1 MGSLRSIRSRS
12 SSTKDVIQDRR
23 IDPYRGAASSR
34 AREAC
39 AQSGAHWRR
48 VLANAARENEWHGA
62 PRADR
67 CKTGELR
74 RRVNAFLNRSESAA
88 FLSEFL
94 AGPSRELRI
103 AATAVARR
111 IVSIKTIWA

>member
-48 VLANAARENEWHGA
+48 GWPMPPVKTNGMEPLEQTGVS
-62 PRADR
+62 
-67 CKTGELR
+67 TGELR

-103 AATAVARR
+103 AAAAVARR

>member
-1 MGSLRSIRSRS
+1 MSYRTGESIPIAARPQAEPGKLAHKAAR
-12 SSTKDVIQDRR
+12 T
-23 IDPYRGAASSR
+23 GAACWPMPPVKTNGMEPLEQTGVS
-34 AREAC
+34 
-39 AQSGAHWRR
+39 
-48 VLANAARENEWHGA
+48 
-62 PRADR
+62 
-67 CKTGELR
+67 TGELR

-103 AATAVARR
+103 AAAAVARR

>member
-1 MGSLRSIRSRS
+1 MPPVKTNGMEPLEQTGVS
-12 SSTKDVIQDRR
+12 
-23 IDPYRGAASSR
+23 
-34 AREAC
+34 
-39 AQSGAHWRR
+39 
-48 VLANAARENEWHGA
+48 
-62 PRADR
+62 
-67 CKTGELR
+67 TGELR

-103 AATAVARR
+103 AAAAVARR